1 MWIGRLDKKEIIAY
15 VGAGGMAFW
24 LFLSRLFGT
33 PLTARPNLQVAMLFV
48 IGGLALFVL
57 YRVRQMRLAGDV
69 VCTTRQGV
77 WIKSGRRIDLY
88 AYSEI
93 EDVFWKT
100 SNRNAAVKIKGRER
114 PFYIAQI
121 FRRLSDFEEFE
132 SEVQSRKQAAGGQSL
147 LPPPNDG
154 SWTHRWRSRL

>member
-1 MWIGRLDKKEIIAY
+1 MWKGRLDKKEIIAY

-33 PLTARPNLQVAMLFV
+33 PLVARPNLRIAMLLV
-48 IGGLALFVL
+48 IVGLALFVL
-57 YRVRQMRLAGDV
+57 YRVRQMRIAGDV

-93 EDVFWKT
+93 DDVFWKPI
-100 SNRNAAVKIKGRER
+100 NRNAAVKIKGRDR
-114 PFYIAQI
+114 PFYIAQV
-121 FRRLSDFEEFE
+121 FRRLSDFEDFE
-132 SEVQSRKQAAGGQSL
+132 SEVQSRKQAAKGESL
-147 LPPPNDG
+147 LAPPNDG
-154 SWTHRWRSRL
+154 SWTRRWRSRL